1 VVGRSRT
8 RGAALGGT
16 DVVSPAPKLAA
27 QTLRTSGRSV
37 LKDASG
43 SAQGKK
49 PRGERDV
56 IWPTMRPGR
65 RRSGGVSPSLPR
77 ASDRI

>member
-1 VVGRSRT
+1 
-8 RGAALGGT
+8 
-16 DVVSPAPKLAA
+16 VVSPAPKLAA

-65 RRSGGVSPSLPR
+65 PGRRRSGGVSPSLPR